1 MVSGSGIKRLKEF
14 VDSSKHIAII
24 PHHNPDG
31 DAIGA
36 SLGLYG
42 VLKQLGKD
50 VHVISPNGFPEFLE
64 WMEGANEVVS
74 FEDNPGKVRE
84 ILKSTDLMFF
94 LDFNGLSRIK
104 GLEAEVRG
112 FKGKSIMIDH
122 HPGPEEIADV
132 MISEP
137 LASATC
143 ELMYN
148 VIKKAGWKKYL
159 NKELAECIYTGIM
172 TDTGS
177 LSYNS
182 SRPEIYH
189 IVADLVE
196 IGIDKDKVHQLVFH
210 SNSFNRMRLL
220 GHALGQKMYLLEGT
234 PAAYIVLTAEELK
247 RYEFKPGDTEGF
259 VNYPLWIE
267 GISVSAL
274 FMEHKDKIKVSFR
287 SQGSFPVNQF
297 SEKFFN
303 GGGHVNAAGG
313 EFYGKL
319 DDAVDTFCKQ
329 LPLFMQE
336 QNISDE
342 KQP

>member
-1 MVSGSGIKRLKEF
+1 MVNEAVITRLKEF
-14 VDSSKHIAII
+14 VADADKIAII

-36 SLGLYG
+36 SLTLYG
-42 VLKQLGKD
+42 VLKKMNKD
-50 VHVISPNGFPEFLE
+50 VHVISPNSFPVFLK
-64 WMEGANEVVS
+64 WMEGA
-74 FEDNPGKVRE
+74 EDVINYDDNISGVRSV
-84 ILKSTDLMFF
+84 LQNTDLLFF

-104 GLEAEVRG
+104 ELETEVKK
-112 FKGKSIMIDH
+112 FKGKRVMIDH
-122 HPGPEEIADV
+122 HPGPDNIADV

-137 LASATC
+137 AASATC
-143 ELMYN
+143 ELIYD
-148 VIKKAGWKKYL
+148 VINKAGWKKLL

-196 IGIDKDKVHQLVFH
+196 LGVDKDKVHKLVFH

-220 GHALGQKMYLLEGT
+220 GHALGQKMFLLDGT
-234 PAAYIVLTAEELK
+234 PAAYIVLSADELE
-247 RYEFKPGDTEGF
+247 RFDFKPGDSEGF

-267 GISVSAL
+267 GVSVSAL
-274 FMEHKDKIKVSFR
+274 FMEHADKIKVSFR
-287 SQGSFPVNQF
+287 SRGSFPVNMF

-303 GGGHVNAAGG
+303 GGGHLNAAGG
-313 EFYGKL
+313 EYYGKL
-319 DDAVDTFCKQ
+319 DDAVDLFLNE
-329 LPLFMQE
+329 LPAFIKDK
-336 QNISDE
+336 NISE
-342 KQP
+342 

>member
-1 MVSGSGIKRLKEF
+1 MVKETGIKQVVGLVKASAR
-14 VDSSKHIAII
+14 IAII

-36 SLGLYG
+36 SLALNG
-42 VLKQLGKD
+42 VLKQMGKD
-50 VHVISPNGFPEFLE
+50 VHVVSPNSFPVFLE
-64 WMEGANEVVS
+64 WMSGASDVLNYEDHRSEVENVI
-74 FEDNPGKVRE
+74 DNA
-84 ILKSTDLMFF
+84 DLIFF
-94 LDFNGLSRIK
+94 LDFNSLSRIK
-104 GLEAEVRG
+104 NLKGVVEN
-112 FKGKSIMIDH
+112 FKGKKIMIDH
-122 HPGPEEIADV
+122 HPGPEDIADI

-137 LASATC
+137 AASATC
-143 ELMYN
+143 ELMYD
-148 VIKKAGWKKYL
+148 VINKTGWKGYL
-159 NKELAECIYTGIM
+159 TKELAECIYTGIM

-196 IGIDKDKVHQLVFH
+196 IGVDKDKVHKLVFH
-210 SNSFNRMRLL
+210 SNSFNRMKLL

-234 PAAYIVLTAEELK
+234 PAAYIVLTAEELD
-247 RYEFKPGDTEGF
+247 RFEFKPGDTEGF

-274 FMEHKDKIKVSFR
+274 FMEHPDKVKVSLR
-287 SQGSFPVNQF
+287 SRGPFPVNQF

-313 EFYGKL
+313 EYYGSIE
-319 DDAVDTFCKQ
+319 DAVDTFYRE
-329 LPLFMQE
+329 LPLFMK
-336 QNISDE
+336 E
-342 KQP
+342 KNQLN